1 MHYSR
6 SHNTGLVKWHAILIL
21 LLVGFAAVYVW
32 QLNSEAGHTFSI
44 RDLEARRT
52 ELAGE
57 IRDLNLQLSQARS
70 LAAVAR
76 RAERLALQAPQEVT
90 YVHLGF
96 STVAAYG
103 SPLSP

>member
-1 MHYSR
+1 MYYSR
-6 SHNTGLVKWHAILIL
+6 SYNPGLVKWHAILIL
-21 LLVGFAAVYVW
+21 LLVGFAIAYIW
-32 QLNSEAGHTFSI
+32 QLNSGAAHTFSI
-44 RDLEARRT
+44 RDLEERRAG
-52 ELAGE
+52 LSGE

-76 RAERLALQAPQEVT
+76 RAEHLALQAPHEVT
-90 YVHLGF
+90 YVHMGF